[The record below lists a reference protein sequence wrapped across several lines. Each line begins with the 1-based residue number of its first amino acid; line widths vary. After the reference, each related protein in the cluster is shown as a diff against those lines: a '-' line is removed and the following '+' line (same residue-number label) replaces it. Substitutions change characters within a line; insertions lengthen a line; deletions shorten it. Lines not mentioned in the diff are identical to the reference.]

1 MDYDFTIYGSG
12 ISAKIITIALARNNF
27 KVCLISDHD
36 IAKPITTS
44 NLVTFLSYGSIN
56 YLKTILDDPK
66 IFDRFLEIRQIT
78 CLLEDTI
85 ASKDASI
92 SFNERKKEILGK
104 IINNTYLDSCLN
116 KELSHYKNIKFIE
129 NDPIISFKNQFE
141 HVCFELKYQKKF
153 SSKIFIMSSSN
164 NKKINDQLNFQYVKK
179 DLKQEA
185 LSIHVMGNFE
195 DQNCAYQKFTT
206 DGPIALLP
214 FTKSEA
220 SIVWSLINGSEFLDL
235 NKDQLEKEINKR
247 LNVFTNKLEIKN
259 IEKHRLKFS
268 FAKKLFSKKTIL
280 IGNIAHNIHP
290 VAGQGL
296 NLSIKDIAL
305 YLKLLT
311 KYEGLGYE
319 INNEQILDEFNQERK
334 LDNTVYSFGTLTL
347 ENLLS
352 SDNKI
357 LNYFTRLGV
366 NLIQK
371 NKFIKNNL
379 TKSATGKNFFKRL

>member
-1 MDYDFTIYGSG
+1 
-12 ISAKIITIALARNNF
+12 
-27 KVCLISDHD
+27 
-36 IAKPITTS
+36 
-44 NLVTFLSYGSIN
+44 
-56 YLKTILDDPK
+56 
-66 IFDRFLEIRQIT
+66 
-78 CLLEDTI
+78 
-85 ASKDASI
+85 
-92 SFNERKKEILGK
+92 
-104 IINNTYLDSCLN
+104 
-116 KELSHYKNIKFIE
+116 
-129 NDPIISFKNQFE
+129 
-141 HVCFELKYQKKF
+141 
-153 SSKIFIMSSSN
+153 MSSSN

-179 DLKQEA
+179 DLNQEA
-185 LSIHVMGNFE
+185 LSIHVIGNFE

-247 LNVFTNKLEIKN
+247 LNVFTNKLEIKS
-259 IEKHRLKFS
+259 IEKHRLKFL

-352 SDNKI
+352 SNNKI

-371 NKFIKNNL
+371 NNFIKNNL
-379 TKSATGKNFFKRL
+379 TKSATGEKFFKRL